1 MDLFRK
7 TNDNDCK
14 RLKIKPV
21 KLLRPTGNEKKSIKK
36 DKSHKLAGP
45 RNAEEI

>member
-21 KLLRPTGNEKKSIKK
+21 KLLRRTGNEKNKIKK